1 VTVAHS
7 ADHAENRWTTLLVIT
22 GFVAVAVAQVS
33 NMIVA
38 RGNAGAIP
46 PFSLACI
53 RWSIIA
59 LGLAPL
65 VLGELKAHRR
75 EILAYGWPIVLAGF
89 CGMFLCGGPVYI
101 AGISTTAINMALI
114 MALSPLV
121 VLVVSWLTG
130 LDKIGRFQLL
140 GLALA
145 LAGALAIVLRGGSA
159 DLMSAKTLVG
169 DLLMVMAMLAW
180 SGYTLLQSK
189 AAPQVSFLGRVCM
202 FAAVGA
208 LLSLPFA
215 LNEMWAAPHR
225 VFNAHALGVYLFA
238 GTVPGIFAFAGFA
251 YLGSRFGSV
260 RSSLVVYIGPIASAL
275 LSLVLLG
282 EGPDAVQLA
291 GGSLILAGVWASL
304 RK

>member
-1 VTVAHS
+1 VAHS
-7 ADHAENRWTTLLVIT
+7 PDHTENRWTTLLVVT

-38 RGNAGAIP
+38 RANAGAIP
-46 PFSLACI
+46 PFSLAGI
-53 RWSIIA
+53 RWAIVA
-59 LGLAPL
+59 LGLAPF
-65 VLGELKAHRR
+65 VLGELKAYRR
-75 EILAYGWPIVLAGF
+75 EIFAHGWAVVLAGF

-101 AGISTTAINMALI
+101 AGVSTTAINMALI

-121 VLVVSWLTG
+121 VLVVAWLAG
-130 LDKIGRFQLL
+130 LEKIGRFQLL
-140 GLALA
+140 GLGLA
-145 LAGALAIVLRGGSA
+145 LAGALAIVLRGGLG
-159 DLMSAKTLVG
+159 DLMSPATLTG

-215 LNEMWAAPHR
+215 LHEMWAAPQR
-225 VFNAHALGVYLFA
+225 VFNAHAVGIYLFA

-260 RSSLVVYIGPIASAL
+260 RTSLVIYIGPVASAL

>member
-1 VTVAHS
+1 VAHS
-7 ADHAENRWTTLLVIT
+7 ADHTENRWTTLLVIT

-38 RGNAGAIP
+38 RANAGEIP

-59 LGLAPL
+59 LGLAPF

-75 EILAYGWPIVLAGF
+75 DILACGWLVVVAGF
-89 CGMFLCGGPVYI
+89 CGMFLCGAPVYI

-121 VLVVSWLTG
+121 VLVVSWLAG
-130 LDKIGRFQLL
+130 LEKIGRYQLL
-140 GLALA
+140 GLGLA

-159 DLMSAKTLVG
+159 DLMSAKTLTG

-180 SGYTLLQSK
+180 AAYTLLQSR

-208 LLSLPFA
+208 ALSLPFA
-215 LNEMWAAPHR
+215 LTEVWAAPQR
-225 VFNAHALGVYLFA
+225 VFNARALGIYLFA

-260 RSSLVVYIGPIASAL
+260 RSSLTVYIGPVASAL

-282 EGPDAVQLA
+282 EGPDAVQIA

>member
-1 VTVAHS
+1 VAHS
-7 ADHAENRWTTLLVIT
+7 ADRTENRWMTLLVIT
-22 GFVAVAVAQVS
+22 GFVAVAVAQVT

-38 RGNAGAIP
+38 RANAGAIP
-46 PFSLACI
+46 PFSLAGI

-59 LGLAPL
+59 LGLAPF
-65 VLGELKAHRR
+65 VGGELKAHWR
-75 EILAYGWPIVLAGF
+75 EIRASGWLVVLAGF

-121 VLVVSWLTG
+121 VLVVSWLAG
-130 LDKIGRFQLL
+130 LETIGRFQLL

-159 DLMSAKTLVG
+159 DLMSAETLVG

-215 LNEMWAAPHR
+215 LNEMWAAPQR
-225 VFNAHALGVYLFA
+225 VFNAHALGVFLFA

-251 YLGSRFGSV
+251 YLGARFGSV

-291 GGSLILAGVWASL
+291 GGSLILAGIWSSL

>member
-1 VTVAHS
+1 MTHS
-7 ADHAENRWTTLLVIT
+7 ADHAENRWMTLLIIA

-38 RGNAGAIP
+38 RANAGAIP

-59 LGLAPL
+59 RGSRAVRARRAQSVPARDSSSGWL
-65 VLGELKAHRR
+65 V
-75 EILAYGWPIVLAGF
+75 VLAGF

-121 VLVVSWLTG
+121 VLVVSWLAG
-130 LDKIGRFQLL
+130 LETIGRFQLL

-145 LAGALAIVLRGGSA
+145 LAGALTIVLRGGSA
-159 DLMSAKTLVG
+159 DLMSAETLVG

-215 LNEMWAAPHR
+215 LNEMWAAPQR
-225 VFNAHALGVYLFA
+225 VFNAHALGVFLFA

-282 EGPDAVQLA
+282 EGPDTVQLA
-291 GGSLILAGVWASL
+291 GGSLILAGIWSSL

>member
-1 VTVAHS
+1 MAHP
-7 ADHAENRWTTLLVIT
+7 ADRTENRWMTLLVIT

-46 PFSLACI
+46 PFALACI
-53 RWSIIA
+53 RWAIIA
-59 LGLAPL
+59 LGLAPF
-65 VLGELKAHRR
+65 VLGELKAQWR
-75 EILAYGWPIVLAGF
+75 EISACGWLVVLAGF

-121 VLVVSWLTG
+121 VLIVSWLMG
-130 LDKIGRFQLL
+130 LEAIGRFQLL

-145 LAGALAIVLRGGSA
+145 LAGAMTIVLRGGSA
-159 DLMSAKTLVG
+159 DLMSAATLTG
-169 DLLMVMAMLAW
+169 DLIMVMATLAW
-180 SGYTLLQSK
+180 AAYTLIQSR
-189 AAPQVSFLGRVCM
+189 AAPGVSFIGRVCM

-208 LLSLPFA
+208 LFSLPFA
-215 LNEMWAAPHR
+215 LAEMWSTPQR

-260 RSSLVVYIGPIASAL
+260 RSSLVVYIGPVASAL
-275 LSLVLLG
+275 LSFVLLG

-291 GGSLILAGVWASL
+291 GGSLILGGVWFSL

>member
-1 VTVAHS
+1 MAPS
-7 ADHAENRWTTLLVIT
+7 ADRTENRWTTLLVVT

-38 RGNAGAIP
+38 RANAGAIP

-59 LGLAPL
+59 AGLAPF
-65 VLGELKAHRR
+65 VLGELQARWR
-75 EILAYGWPIVLAGF
+75 EVLSRGGWVVLAGF

-121 VLVVSWLTG
+121 VLIVSWLMG
-130 LDKIGRFQLL
+130 LETIGRFQLL

-159 DLMSAKTLVG
+159 DLMSAATLTG
-169 DLLMVMAMLAW
+169 DLIMVMATLAW
-180 SGYTLLQSK
+180 SGYTLIQSR
-189 AAPQVSFLGRVCM
+189 AAPGISFIGRVCM

-215 LNEMWAAPHR
+215 LTEMWSAPQR

-282 EGPDAVQLA
+282 EGPDNVQIA
-291 GGSLILAGVWASL
+291 GGSLILAGIWSSL